1 VIVDE
6 LRDTVVVHYN
16 VTAAHLLPQADGCE
30 ATGHVSVVSG
40 MDKVHFTK

>member
-6 LRDTVVVHYN
+6 LRDTVVVQYN
-16 VTAAHLLPQADGCE
+16 VTAAHLLPQDGSA

-40 MDKVHFTK
+40 MDKIHFTK